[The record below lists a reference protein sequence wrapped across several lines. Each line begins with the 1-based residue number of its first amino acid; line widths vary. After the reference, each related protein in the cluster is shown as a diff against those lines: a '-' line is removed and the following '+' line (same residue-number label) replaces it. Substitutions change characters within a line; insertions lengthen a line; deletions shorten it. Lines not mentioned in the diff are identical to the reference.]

1 MQKMKIG
8 KGMAPMGM
16 TTQRLLQNIEHAST
30 LSEALRFV
38 DRENRPTPFH
48 VLLNEAMASR
58 GLTPQQLATLID
70 VERSTL
76 YRLLSGER
84 LTTRNVLVRI
94 ALVLRL
100 TPERTQLLL
109 RSGQRAELYALV
121 RRDALILFCMNH
133 GYTLAQTED
142 ALLQNG
148 EASLFERV

>member
-1 MQKMKIG
+1 MES
-8 KGMAPMGM
+8 MGM
-16 TTQRLLQNIEHAST
+16 TTQRLLQNIAHAST

-48 VLLNEAMASR
+48 VLLSEAMASR
-58 GLTPQQLATLID
+58 GLSPQQLATLID

-84 LTTRNVLVRI
+84 LTTRNVLLRI
-94 ALVLRL
+94 ALALRL
-100 TPERTQLLL
+100 SPERTQLLL

-133 GYTLAQTED
+133 AYTLAQTED

-148 EASLFERV
+148 EASLFERI